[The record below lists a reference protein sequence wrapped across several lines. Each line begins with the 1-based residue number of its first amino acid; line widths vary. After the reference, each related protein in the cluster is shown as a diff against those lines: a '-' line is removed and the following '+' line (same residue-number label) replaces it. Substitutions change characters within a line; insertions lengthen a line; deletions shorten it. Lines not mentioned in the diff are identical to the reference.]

1 MLATLQLAAKT
12 FGWEKPKKEG
22 HGYGIALGE
31 DAGTRVALIAEV
43 FVDKLTGMVQ
53 PIRMVCAQD
62 MGQVVNPHGA
72 TIQTEG
78 GITMGLGYA
87 LYEDIAF
94 EGGTVKTTGFSNYEI
109 TRFSKTPTISCV
121 FIDKMDAKPEGGGEP
136 AIICVG
142 GAIANA
148 VFDACGARVNR
159 MPITPERILAAMPG
173 K

>member
-1 MLATLQLAAKT
+1 
-12 FGWEKPKKEG
+12 
-22 HGYGIALGE
+22 
-31 DAGTRVALIAEV
+31 
-43 FVDKLTGMVQ
+43 
-53 PIRMVCAQD
+53 
-62 MGQVVNPHGA
+62 
-72 TIQTEG
+72 
-78 GITMGLGYA
+78 LGYA

-94 EGGTVKTTGFSNYEI
+94 EGGAVKTTGFSNYEI